1 MCVLEREKTA
11 DGQFSK
17 FFHNFVLRL
26 CYLSSFLIF
35 AMSLKDVNA
44 FLLMWIGQEQSE
56 RASLV
61 VQWLRIQ
68 NTGDTGSIPGRGR
81 SHMPQSN

>member
-35 AMSLKDVNA
+35 AMSLKDVNV
-44 FLLMWIGQEQSE
+44 FLLMWIEQE
-56 RASLV
+56 
-61 VQWLRIQ
+61 
-68 NTGDTGSIPGRGR
+68 
-81 SHMPQSN
+81 